1 MSAGAGPRL
10 RGAGG
15 MMGAAG
21 AGIAGGVIGTVN
33 WLDLG
38 SPAT

>member
-1 MSAGAGPRL
+1 
-10 RGAGG
+10 

-21 AGIAGGVIGTVN
+21 AGIAGGAIGTVV